1 MESLIANGD
10 GRAMDREGLR
20 VVPEAVPDV
29 EEGPAQP
36 SGPAAAAETAPGD
49 PVKTG
54 RRGTFR
60 ALRSRPFRLYFAGQ
74 VASASGTFVQQ
85 TAIGW
90 LVLRLTGSA
99 AELGL
104 VLAVGGV
111 PSLLFGPWG
120 GTVADRVSLRGL
132 LIGTQTAYGVLA
144 GLLWALAVAGK
155 ASVAAIVAVS
165 VAGGAVGIVDSPARQ
180 AFISSLVMPD
190 DLSSA
195 VSLNGVVMNSARV
208 VGPALAGVLIL
219 TIGTTPCF
227 AVNALSYLAVIAA
240 LVMLRPLRPN
250 ARGRHTTGGVRAGLR
265 YAASRQQLWL
275 PLVMMAL
282 VGLLAFN
289 FPVILPVL
297 ARDTFHGTGGT
308 YGLLST
314 MLSIGSVA
322 GSLGVGFI
330 RHPRL
335 PYLMTAA
342 LAFGVF
348 LAATAGAPDVAV
360 ACLTL
365 LATGAAAF
373 SFVTLCSTTLQLHS
387 SPALPRADHGAVGVR
402 LPRHHPGWQHH
413 HRGDHLRRRGP
424 GRPADRRRGLP
435 GRGRNR
441 RPGAYPAAC
450 GRGADRPRQRLAATV
465 TAPCRPPAAGSRR
478 HPSPAT

>member
-1 MESLIANGD
+1 V
-10 GRAMDREGLR
+10 DREGLK

-29 EEGPAQP
+29 EHESGQPAERGAP
-36 SGPAAAAETAPGD
+36 SEKPLGDHGRAA
-49 PVKTG
+49 G

-104 VLAVGGV
+104 VLAAGGV

-120 GTVADRVSLRGL
+120 GTVADRVTLRRL
-132 LIGTQTAYGVLA
+132 LIATQTAYGVLA
-144 GLLWALAVAGK
+144 GLLWVLAVGGK
-155 ASVAAIVAVS
+155 ASVAAIVAIS
-165 VAGGAVGIVDSPARQ
+165 VAGGAVQIVDSPARQ
-180 AFISSLVMPD
+180 AFVGSLVMPQ

-208 VGPALAGVLIL
+208 VGPALAGILIV

-240 LVMLRPLRPN
+240 LVMLRPLQPG
-250 ARGRHTTGGVRAGLR
+250 ARRRRASGGVQAGLR

-297 ARDTFHGTGGT
+297 ASRTFHGNGGT
-308 YGLLST
+308 YGLLTT

-322 GSLGVGFI
+322 GSLGVGLI
-330 RHPRL
+330 RHPRR
-335 PYLMTAA
+335 PYLMAAA
-342 LAFGVF
+342 LAFGAL
-348 LAATAGAPDVAV
+348 LAATAGAPDIAV

-365 LATGAAAF
+365 LATGAAGF

-387 SPALPRADHGAVGVR
+387 SAAY
-402 LPRHHPGWQHH
+402 
-413 HRGDHLRRRGP
+413 
-424 GRPADRRRGLP
+424 
-435 GRGRNR
+435 RGRIMALWVYVYIGTT
-441 RPGAYPAAC
+441 PVGSIITGAIISAAGARAALLTGAAAC
-450 GRGADRPRQRLAATV
+450 LAAAAIASRVHT
-465 TAPCRPPAAGSRR
+465 PPHADAALTDLASG
-478 HPSPAT
+478 

>member
-1 MESLIANGD
+1 
-10 GRAMDREGLR
+10 MDREGLR
-20 VVPEAVPDV
+20 VVPEAAPEV
-29 EEGPAQP
+29 
-36 SGPAAAAETAPGD
+36 TAD
-49 PVKTG
+49 SS

-60 ALRSRPFRLYFAGQ
+60 ALHSRPFRLYFAGQ

-104 VLAVGGV
+104 VLAVGGI

-120 GTVADRVSLRGL
+120 GTVADRVNLRIL
-132 LIGTQTAYGVLA
+132 LIATQTAYGVLA
-144 GLLWALAVAGK
+144 GLLWTLAIAGR
-155 ASVAAIVAVS
+155 ASVAAIVAIS
-165 VAGGAVGIVDSPARQ
+165 VAGGVVQIVDSPARQ
-180 AFISSLVMPD
+180 AFVGSLVMPE

-208 VGPALAGVLIL
+208 VGPAVAGVLIL

-227 AVNALSYLAVIAA
+227 GINALSYLAVIAA
-240 LVMLRPLRPN
+240 LVILRPLRSRTRHGS
-250 ARGRHTTGGVRAGLR
+250 ARGGVRDGLQ

-275 PLVMMAL
+275 PLVMMGL

-297 ARDTFHGTGGT
+297 ARDTFHGNGGT
-308 YGLLST
+308 YGLLTT

-322 GSLGVGFI
+322 GSLGVGLI
-330 RHPRL
+330 RHPRR

-342 LAFGVF
+342 LAFGAL
-348 LAATAGAPDVAV
+348 LAATAGAPDVVV

-387 SPALPRADHGAVGVR
+387 STAYRGRIMALWVYVYIGTTPVGSIITGAIISAAGPRAALLTGA
-402 LPRHHPGWQHH
+402 
-413 HRGDHLRRRGP
+413 
-424 GRPADRRRGLP
+424 
-435 GRGRNR
+435 
-441 RPGAYPAAC
+441 AAC
-450 GRGADRPRQRLAATV
+450 LIAAAIA
-465 TAPCRPPAAGSRR
+465 APVRTPPDVD
-478 HPSPAT
+478 ATLTDLGDV

>member
-1 MESLIANGD
+1 
-10 GRAMDREGLR
+10 MDREGLR
-20 VVPEAVPDV
+20 IVPEAVPHV
-29 EEGPAQP
+29 EEGSAPP
-36 SGPAAAAETAPGD
+36 SGPGAATGTPPGD
-49 PVKTG
+49 HAGTS

-60 ALRSRPFRLYFAGQ
+60 ALRSQPFRLYFAGQ

-120 GTVADRVSLRGL
+120 GTVADRVGSLRKL
-132 LIGTQTAYGVLA
+132 LIATQTAYRVLA

-155 ASVAAIVAVS
+155 ASVAAIVAIS
-165 VAGGAVGIVDSPARQ
+165 VAGGVVGIVDSPARQ
-180 AFISSLVMPD
+180 AFVSSLVMPD

-208 VGPALAGVLIL
+208 VGPALAGVLIV

-240 LVMLRPLRPN
+240 LVMLRPLRPG
-250 ARGRHTTGGVRAGLR
+250 APGRRAAGGVRAGLR

-297 ARDTFHGTGGT
+297 ASQTFHGNGGT

-330 RHPRL
+330 HHPRR

-387 SPALPRADHGAVGVR
+387 SPAYRGRIMALWVYVYIGTTPVGSIITGAIVSAAGVR
-402 LPRHHPGWQHH
+402 AAL
-413 HRGDHLRRRGP
+413 LT
-424 GRPADRRRGLP
+424 
-435 GRGRNR
+435 
-441 RPGAYPAAC
+441 GAAAC
-450 GRGADRPRQRLAATV
+450 LIAAAIAARVHTPPHADAALTDLARA
-465 TAPCRPPAAGSRR
+465 
-478 HPSPAT
+478 

>member
-1 MESLIANGD
+1 
-10 GRAMDREGLR
+10 MDREGLR
-20 VVPEAVPDV
+20 VVPEAAPAV
-29 EEGPAQP
+29 EEESARPAEQD
-36 SGPAAAAETAPGD
+36 ALTETAPD
-49 PVKTG
+49 DHVRTAG

-60 ALRSRPFRLYFAGQ
+60 ALGSRPFRLYFAGQ
-74 VASASGTFVQQ
+74 IASASGTFVQQ

-104 VLAVGGV
+104 VLAAGGV

-120 GTVADRVSLRGL
+120 GTVADRINLRGL

-155 ASVAAIVAVS
+155 ASVAAIVAIS
-165 VAGGAVGIVDSPARQ
+165 LAGGVVQIVDSPARQ
-180 AFISSLVMPD
+180 AFVGFLVMPE

-208 VGPALAGVLIL
+208 VGPALAGVLIV
-219 TIGTTPCF
+219 TIGTTACF

-240 LVMLRPLRPN
+240 LVMLRPLRTG
-250 ARGRHTTGGVRAGLR
+250 ARRRATGGVREGLR

-275 PLVMMAL
+275 PLVMMSL

-297 ARDTFHGTGGT
+297 ASHTFHGNGGT

-314 MLSIGSVA
+314 MLSVGSVA

-330 RHPRL
+330 RHPRR

-342 LAFGVF
+342 LAFGAF

-387 SPALPRADHGAVGVR
+387 SPAYRGRIMALWVYVYIGTTPVGSIITGAIISAAGPRAALLTGA
-402 LPRHHPGWQHH
+402 
-413 HRGDHLRRRGP
+413 
-424 GRPADRRRGLP
+424 
-435 GRGRNR
+435 
-441 RPGAYPAAC
+441 AAC
-450 GRGADRPRQRLAATV
+450 LAAAAIAARVHT
-465 TAPCRPPAAGSRR
+465 PPHPDAALTDLSG
-478 HPSPAT
+478 A

>member
-1 MESLIANGD
+1 
-10 GRAMDREGLR
+10 MDREGLR

-29 EEGPAQP
+29 AQESAQPADEGGPAK
-36 SGPAAAAETAPGD
+36 SVAGD
-49 PVKTG
+49 HARATG

-99 AELGL
+99 GELGL

-120 GTVADRVSLRGL
+120 GTIADRVNLRKL

-144 GLLWALAVAGK
+144 GLLWVLAVAGK
-155 ASVAAIVAVS
+155 ASVAAIVAIS
-165 VAGGAVGIVDSPARQ
+165 VAGGVVQIADSPARQ
-180 AFISSLVMPD
+180 AFTASLVMPE

-195 VSLNGVVMNSARV
+195 TSLNGVVVNSARV
-208 VGPALAGVLIL
+208 VGPALAGVLIV

-227 AVNALSYLAVIAA
+227 AVNAVSYLAVIAA
-240 LVMLRPLRPN
+240 LVMLRPLRSG
-250 ARGRHTTGGVRAGLR
+250 ARRRHAAGGVREGLR

-289 FPVILPVL
+289 FPVVLPVL
-297 ARDTFHGTGGT
+297 ASRTFHGSGGT
-308 YGLLST
+308 YGLLT
-314 MLSIGSVA
+314 TVLSAGSVA

-330 RHPRL
+330 RHPRR

-348 LAATAGAPDVAV
+348 LAAVAGAPDVAV
-360 ACLTL
+360 ACLAL
-365 LATGAAAF
+365 LAAGAAGF

-387 SPALPRADHGAVGVR
+387 SADY
-402 LPRHHPGWQHH
+402 
-413 HRGDHLRRRGP
+413 
-424 GRPADRRRGLP
+424 
-435 GRGRNR
+435 RGRIMALWVYVYIGTS
-441 RPGAYPAAC
+441 PIGSIITGAIISAAGARAALLTGAAAC
-450 GRGADRPRQRLAATV
+450 LVAAAIASRVRTPPHPDAALTDLASA
-465 TAPCRPPAAGSRR
+465 
-478 HPSPAT
+478 

>member
-1 MESLIANGD
+1 
-10 GRAMDREGLR
+10 MDREGLK
-20 VVPEAVPDV
+20 VVPEAAPDV
-29 EEGPAQP
+29 EDVEEESAQP
-36 SGPAAAAETAPGD
+36 AEQGAPTETAPGD
-49 PVKTG
+49 HVRTTG

-60 ALRSRPFRLYFAGQ
+60 ALGSRPFRLYFAGQ

-120 GTVADRVSLRGL
+120 GTVADRVNLRRL

-144 GLLWALAVAGK
+144 ALLWALAVAGK
-155 ASVAAIVAVS
+155 ASVAVIVAIS
-165 VAGGAVGIVDSPARQ
+165 VAGGVVQIVDSPARQ
-180 AFISSLVMPD
+180 AFVGSLVMPE

-208 VGPALAGVLIL
+208 VGPALAGVLIV

-240 LVMLRPLRPN
+240 LVMLHPLRPGVRRR
-250 ARGRHTTGGVRAGLR
+250 ATGGVRAGLR

-297 ARDTFHGTGGT
+297 ASHTFHGNGGT

-314 MLSIGSVA
+314 MLSVGSVA
-322 GSLGVGFI
+322 GSLGVGLI
-330 RHPRL
+330 RHPRRQ
-335 PYLMTAA
+335 YLMATA
-342 LAFGVF
+342 LAFGAF

-387 SPALPRADHGAVGVR
+387 SSAYRGRIMALWVYVYIGTSPVGSIITGAIISAAGVR
-402 LPRHHPGWQHH
+402 AAL
-413 HRGDHLRRRGP
+413 LT
-424 GRPADRRRGLP
+424 
-435 GRGRNR
+435 
-441 RPGAYPAAC
+441 GAAAC
-450 GRGADRPRQRLAATV
+450 LVAAAIASRVHTPPHVDASLTDLASA
-465 TAPCRPPAAGSRR
+465 
-478 HPSPAT
+478 

>member
-1 MESLIANGD
+1 MAAESSSVPPTLLFRRESRDIRVEGLIGSSD
-10 GRAMDREGLR
+10 GSAMDREGLR
-20 VVPEAVPDV
+20 VVPEAVPLVD
-29 EEGPAQP
+29 EEGAQP
-36 SGPAAAAETAPGD
+36 AEHGAGTGTASGDQVRTA
-49 PVKTG
+49 G

-60 ALRSRPFRLYFAGQ
+60 ALGSRPFRLYFAGQ

-104 VLAVGGV
+104 VLAAGGV

-120 GTVADRVSLRGL
+120 GTIADRVDLRKL
-132 LIGTQTAYGVLA
+132 LIGTQTAFCLLA

-155 ASVAAIVAVS
+155 ASVVAIVAIS
-165 VAGGAVGIVDSPARQ
+165 VAGGVVQIVDSPARQ
-180 AFISSLVMPD
+180 AFIGFLVMPE

-208 VGPALAGVLIL
+208 VGPALAGVLIV
-219 TIGTTPCF
+219 TIGTTVCF

-240 LVMLRPLRPN
+240 LVMVRPLRSGAPQ
-250 ARGRHTTGGVRAGLR
+250 RHAAGGVRAGLR

-297 ARDTFHGTGGT
+297 ASHTFHGNGGT

-314 MLSIGSVA
+314 MLSVGSVA

-330 RHPRL
+330 RHPRR

-342 LAFGVF
+342 LAFGAM

-387 SPALPRADHGAVGVR
+387 SPEF
-402 LPRHHPGWQHH
+402 
-413 HRGDHLRRRGP
+413 
-424 GRPADRRRGLP
+424 
-435 GRGRNR
+435 RGRIMALWVYVYIGTS
-441 RPGAYPAAC
+441 PVGSIITGAIISAAGARAALLTGAAAC
-450 GRGADRPRQRLAATV
+450 LAAAAIASRVHTPPHPDAALTDLA
-465 TAPCRPPAAGSRR
+465 TA
-478 HPSPAT
+478 